1 MLECADDGC
10 AGHFVMSFGIGM
22 SELLQ
27 SVQHL
32 ESLAKARLAE
42 RRKGAGDPM
51 RTQLLRYG
59 VCTCPCHF
67 TDCTVHSG
75 EPCCGNARLAE

>member
-1 MLECADDGC
+1 
-10 AGHFVMSFGIGM
+10 MSFGFDM

-27 SVQHL
+27 TVQHL
-32 ESLAKARLAE
+32 ETLVKARLAE
-42 RRKGAGDPM
+42 RRTEAVDPM

-59 VCTCPCHF
+59 VCTCSCHF
-67 TDCTVHSG
+67 TVFTRHSG